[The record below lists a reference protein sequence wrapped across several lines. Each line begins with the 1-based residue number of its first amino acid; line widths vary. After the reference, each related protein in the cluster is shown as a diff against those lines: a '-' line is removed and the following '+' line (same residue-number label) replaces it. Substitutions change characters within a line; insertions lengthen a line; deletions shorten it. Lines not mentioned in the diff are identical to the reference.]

1 MRAFLELTGALKGTI
16 VVALRRARPTT
27 LAIGGAVA
35 ALVLGGLVV
44 AFAGAGGG
52 GADDLAGSRSGS
64 GAGAT
69 AEEGAPSGSDPEV
82 VDPDGRPLIDG
93 VASRSATGS
102 GDGGGDGDGDG
113 GTDGTSEGAAMVGG
127 DDAVLDVDA
136 PTPGESTAPPVVTGP
151 DTSPES
157 TSTSAVDPDSS
168 TTTEG
173 STTTTTADS
182 GSSSSGGLLAGVLDL
197 LGLG

>member
-44 AFAGAGGG
+44 ALRGAGGG
-52 GADDLAGSRSGS
+52 GADDLADSRS
-64 GAGAT
+64 GAGAGAA
-69 AEEGAPSGSDPEV
+69 AEGGAPSASDPEA

-93 VASRSATGS
+93 VATRLPTDPG
-102 GDGGGDGDGDG
+102 G
-113 GTDGTSEGAAMVGG
+113 GTDGTPEDVAVADGG
-127 DDAVLDVDA
+127 DAVLDVGA
-136 PTPGESTAPPVVTGP
+136 PARGEVTAPPAVSDP
-151 DTSPES
+151 ETSPES
-157 TSTSAVDPDSS
+157 TSTSAADPDSS

>member
-1 MRAFLELTGALKGTI
+1 MPVRAFLELTGALKGTI

-27 LAIGGAVA
+27 LAIGCAVA
-35 ALVLGGLVV
+35 TLVLGGLVV
-44 AFAGAGGG
+44 ALGGAGGG

-69 AEEGAPSGSDPEV
+69 DEEGAPSASDPEV

-93 VASRSATGS
+93 VASRSTTGS
-102 GDGGGDGDGDG
+102 GDGDGDGAG

-136 PTPGESTAPPVVTGP
+136 PTPGESTAPPAVTGS

-168 TTTEG
+168 TTTAFGCETRCDLPSIATSRESSLG
-173 STTTTTADS
+173 S
-182 GSSSSGGLLAGVLDL
+182 
-197 LGLG
+197 